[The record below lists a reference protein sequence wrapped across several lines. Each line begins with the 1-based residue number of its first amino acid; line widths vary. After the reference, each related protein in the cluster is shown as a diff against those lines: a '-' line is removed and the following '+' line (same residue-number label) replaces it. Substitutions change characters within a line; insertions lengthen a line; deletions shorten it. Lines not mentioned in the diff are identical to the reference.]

1 MSKCTLK
8 SFLIFLFL
16 QNQAAAQGVMDELA
30 GTQQRLSMT
39 CLSMLITEKKYLHPD
54 VSMTILEVLNENMH
68 LRMAGESYMDFLES
82 FADFHADR
90 SGVVAGQEQRRYLV
104 DQAYR
109 SSFLIAQMAASGDI
123 KTIRNIAEAC
133 VLTFSASR

>member
-1 MSKCTLK
+1 MI
-8 SFLIFLFL
+8 LIFV

-39 CLSMLITEKKYLHPD
+39 CFSMLVTEQKYLHPD
-54 VSMTILEVLNENMH
+54 VSRTILEVLNENIH
-68 LRMAGESYMDFLES
+68 LRMAGESNTQFLQS
-82 FADFHADR
+82 FVDFHAGR
-90 SGVVAGQEQRRYLV
+90 SGIIAVQEQRRDLV

-109 SSFLIAQMAASGDI
+109 SSFLIAQMATSGDI
-123 KTIRNIAEAC
+123 ETIRNIAEAC